1 MCLATRLRRED
12 SGKWVLIVTSHRLF
26 PIAVP
31 HKMLF
36 IEYMLSRGINAY
48 RGATQLRYVAPP
60 EGGKHAENSRWLMD
74 HIVYMPIH
82 SGMSEKDIRLTIT
95 RSIDAY

>member
-1 MCLATRLRRED
+1 
-12 SGKWVLIVTSHRLF
+12 
-26 PIAVP
+26 
-31 HKMLF
+31 MLF

-60 EGGKHAENSRWLMD
+60 EGRAHAENSKWLMD

-82 SGMSEKDIRLTIT
+82 SGMTEKEIRLTVS
-95 RSIDAY
+95 RAIDCYFKLVDFLQLPNVPKPANPRDYDLIERARL